1 MTANRFHIATSI
13 FLIIFLG
20 YLSYRILQP
29 FIVPIAWAI
38 VFAVVFYPIYIYLLK
53 YMRFKA
59 LASFITILIIILM
72 ILGPFT
78 YISFVLVDEVG
89 SFVADFNKEK
99 LDSIIYIFK
108 KSRLF
113 LVIEKI
119 QSYAGVEGVGSSDAV
134 TESIKKIGVTVT
146 TSLSTGIT
154 NIAGMFI
161 NFILMLLAVFFFFKD
176 GPDFLGKVRD
186 YLPFPDTDKN
196 RLINKIKDMVIST
209 VFGGVVIA
217 FAQGVLGGVAFY
229 FLGIKS
235 PVLWGCAIT
244 VMSFVPLIGT
254 FAIWGPAAGYL
265 IIQGSFW
272 KGVILIFYGVFV
284 ISMVDNVLRPIIISG
299 RTKMPTLAVLFSVL
313 GGIKFFGFI
322 GFIMGP
328 LVLAIFISVFE
339 IFRHIEGGENA

>member
-1 MTANRFHIATSI
+1 MTANKFYLTTSI

-20 YLSYRILQP
+20 YLSYQILQP

-38 VFAVVFYPIYIYLLK
+38 VFAVVFYPIYIYILK

-78 YISFVLVDEVG
+78 YVSFVLVDEVG
-89 SFVADFNKEK
+89 TFVTEFNKEK
-99 LDSIIYIFK
+99 LDSIIDIFNN
-108 KSRLF
+108 SRLF
-113 LVIEKI
+113 RVIEKI
-119 QSYAGVEGVGSSDAV
+119 QSYTGVEGVGSSDAI
-134 TESIKKIGVTVT
+134 TENIKKMGSTVT

-154 NIAGMFI
+154 NMAGMFI
-161 NFILMLLAVFFFFKD
+161 NVILMLLAVFFFFKD
-176 GPDFLGKVRD
+176 GPDFLEKVRD
-186 YLPFPDTDKN
+186 YLPFSETDKN

-217 FAQGVLGGVAFY
+217 FAQGVLGGGAFY

-235 PVLWGCAIT
+235 PVLWGCAMT

-254 FAIWGPAAGYL
+254 FAIWGPASVYL
-265 IIQGSFW
+265 MIQGSFW
-272 KGVILIFYGVFV
+272 KGVILILYGVLV

-313 GGIKFFGFI
+313 GGIKLFGFI

-328 LVLAIFISVFE
+328 LVLALFISVFE